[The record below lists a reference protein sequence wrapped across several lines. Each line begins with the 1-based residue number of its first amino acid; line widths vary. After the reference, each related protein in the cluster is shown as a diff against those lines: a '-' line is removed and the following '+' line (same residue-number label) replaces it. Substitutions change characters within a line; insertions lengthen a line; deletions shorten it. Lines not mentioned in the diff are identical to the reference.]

1 MILELCTTFWQI
13 QRQKSQSITIDSLQ
27 AWCSDP
33 KDYIKSVKNPFLI
46 LGLNNLYHPLAKSLL
61 SFTY

>member
-27 AWCSDP
+27 ACCT
-33 KDYIKSVKNPFLI
+33 YIFVAQTVLKLQADKVFSQETKASNP
-46 LGLNNLYHPLAKSLL
+46 KSLIQ
-61 SFTY
+61 